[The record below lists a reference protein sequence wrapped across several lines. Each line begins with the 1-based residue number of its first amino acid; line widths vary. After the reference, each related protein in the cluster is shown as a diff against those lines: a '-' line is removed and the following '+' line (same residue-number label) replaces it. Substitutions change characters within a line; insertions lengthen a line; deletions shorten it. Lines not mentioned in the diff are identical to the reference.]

1 MLTCISFANSVFA
14 EGFSQKCGAVRNKCY
29 SIQSTSTQFYMGDF
43 QNNQATGIGVA
54 ITRDGRYIDGKFLN
68 GRATYFDTG
77 RLNDLILAKEF
88 AKLQI
93 NQKKYLQRALTIY
106 GYYNGTVDGIW
117 GRNTAIA
124 LLKYA
129 FHNIPRSEWMY
140 NAENPQKL
148 YAKLINTGSKN
159 AATTQ
164 KKASSQ
170 LIESEVRQ
178 LKNQLNAANRQISK
192 LNDEVRR
199 EQLAHTHTKSKRN
212 AENAQNQTNLKKE
225 QDKYLALLSVNKTL
239 RADVT
244 RLNKELQNQ
253 NADAKVV
260 ATATELA
267 LNFEIEQLQKKL
279 SDFEK
284 IKTDNKVLKA
294 ELAKLKSELSTL
306 RSTTDNTIASL
317 NNELAALNKSNGN
330 LSQEVKK
337 VGVKTSEAPTTTN
350 TSAITLP
357 NEWNKYDRFIT
368 AQQTRF
374 CSILDDYKKE
384 KNEAEKS
391 KNQIKQNNALKNRDD
406 NITALLSVPGK
417 EGSFTDWIGLVDRV
431 FVQQSLNP
439 ETNKI
444 EAAAGVIIRT
454 PCDITMGSGRLIN
467 NIEGTKA
474 VFKQLAFPKTPIYT
488 QLADLSEG
496 DPILFNG
503 SLLKSETMSE
513 EAYITNDLGITVK
526 TEAYIKPV
534 DAPDIFID
542 ISYLAKAM

>member
-1 MLTCISFANSVFA
+1 MLMCISFAHSAFA

-29 SIQSTSTQFYMGDF
+29 SIQSTSTQFYLGDF

-54 ITRDGRYIDGKFLN
+54 ITRDGRYVDGKFLN
-68 GRATYFDTG
+68 GRATYYDTG
-77 RLNDLILAKEF
+77 RLNELIMAKKF
-88 AKLQI
+88 AKLQF
-93 NQKKYLQRALTIY
+93 NQRKYLQRALKVY
-106 GYYNGTVDGIW
+106 GYYNGTVDGVW

-129 FHNIPRSEWMY
+129 FHKIPRSGWIY

-159 AATTQ
+159 AATTK

-170 LIESEVRQ
+170 LIESELRQ
-178 LKNQLNAANRQISK
+178 LKNQLSAANRQIST
-192 LNDEVRR
+192 LNDEVRK
-199 EQLAHTHTKSKRN
+199 EQLAHTQTKSKRN

-225 QDKYLALLSVNKTL
+225 QDKYSGLRSVNKKL

-244 RLNKELQNQ
+244 RLNKELQNH
-253 NADAKVV
+253 NTDAKVV
-260 ATATELA
+260 TTATQLA
-267 LNFEIEQLQKKL
+267 LNFEIEQLQEKL
-279 SDFEK
+279 LDFEK
-284 IKTDNKVLKA
+284 LETVNKVLKA

-317 NNELAALNKSNGN
+317 NNELAALDKSNAN

-337 VGVKTSEAPTTTN
+337 VEASSATN
-350 TSAITLP
+350 TSAITFP
-357 NEWNKYDRFIT
+357 SEWNKYDRFIT
-368 AQQTRF
+368 PQQMRF
-374 CSILDDYKKE
+374 CSILDDYKRE

-391 KNQIKQNNALKNRDD
+391 KNQIKQNNALKDRDD

-417 EGSFTDWIGLVDRV
+417 LGSFTDWIGLIDRV

-439 ETNKI
+439 ATNKI
-444 EAAAGVIIRT
+444 EAAAGVIIGT

-474 VFKQLAFPKTPIYT
+474 VFKQLAFPGTPIYT
-488 QLADLSEG
+488 QLEDLSAG
-496 DPILFNG
+496 DAVLFNG
-503 SLLKSETMSE
+503 SFLKSETMSE

-526 TEAYIKPV
+526 TEAYIKPD